1 MNAIIILELESSYS
15 QINKMQMQMQMTLSL
30 CCVQSSSHNFQ
41 PGHDLLVT
49 SFSRRGTS
57 SVSSSPCIGLAG
69 WELRAGKEEMS
80 EHHNHYCEFC
90 SIETKMRPAR
100 NTRKIL
106 LTSPSLVSKS
116 QSVIL
121 QKSNPIREKGLQ
133 IRV

>member
-1 MNAIIILELESSYS
+1 MNAIIILELESVYS
-15 QINKMQMQMQMTLSL
+15 QMNILQMTLSL
-30 CCVQSSSHNFQ
+30 CCVQSSSHNLQ

-69 WELRAGKEEMS
+69 WQLRAGKEEMS

-90 SIETKMRPAR
+90 SIVTKRRQAR
-100 NTRKIL
+100 STRKIL
-106 LTSPSLVSKS
+106 LTCPSLVAKS

-121 QKSNPIREKGLQ
+121 QKLNPRCENLNPN
-133 IRV
+133 